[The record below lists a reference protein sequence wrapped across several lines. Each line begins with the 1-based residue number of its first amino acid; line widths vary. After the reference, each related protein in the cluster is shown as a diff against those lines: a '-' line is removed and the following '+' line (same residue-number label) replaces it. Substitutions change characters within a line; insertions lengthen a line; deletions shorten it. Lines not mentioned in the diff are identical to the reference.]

1 MPDDHMPSSQTPLSR
16 LWTYARAF
24 RGQVYVAALFSVLNK
39 IFDVLPEIL
48 IGVAIDVVVKRDQ
61 SFLAG
66 LGLTDPLTQLTALA
80 AATFL
85 IWVLESVTEFAALV
99 RWRNLAQNL
108 QHGLRMDGVQHIQ
121 KLSLSWYEQQNSGR
135 LLSILNDD
143 VNQVER
149 FFNEGAHK
157 FLQLFV
163 SSLLVSAVFF
173 YLSPL
178 VACFAL
184 LPIPFIIIGGF
195 QFRGKLAARYARV
208 REAASRLGVVLSGI
222 ITGVVTIRA
231 KVAEDEQVALVDRAS
246 RAYIEANRQA
256 ITLSS
261 AFVPVI
267 RMAVLAGFL
276 FTLVLGG
283 RQALSGSLAP
293 AAYTVLVFLTQRLLW
308 PFTAFGE
315 LLDLY
320 ERSMASA
327 QRTLDLI
334 TARIEIKEPAQPL
347 ALARGTAGPGALSF
361 RQVDFAYE
369 GQARLLRD
377 FNLEIKAGEFIGI
390 VGPTGAGKSTLIKL
404 LLRFYDPTSGEVC
417 LNGQALDRL
426 SQKEL
431 RRQIGYVGQDV
442 FLLDT
447 SIRENLKM
455 GRPEASDEELREAL
469 AIAAATEFVDQLP
482 EGLDTPIGERGQ
494 RLSGGQRQRL
504 TIARGLIGQPPILI
518 FDEATSAVDNETEE
532 DIQKA
537 LHKLAHART
546 LIVIAHRLSTVRHAD
561 RIVVLHEGTIVE
573 MGRHDELTI
582 KQGLYQKLWS
592 IQSGQSGEGNHPR

>member
-1 MPDDHMPSSQTPLSR
+1 MPDVSLSSPLSR
-16 LWTYARAF
+16 LWAYARAF
-24 RGQVYVAALFSVLNK
+24 RPRLLWAALFSVLNK

-48 IGVAIDVVVKRDQ
+48 IGFAIDVVVKRDQ

-66 LGLTDPLTQLTALA
+66 FGPTDPLTQLTLLA
-80 AATFL
+80 VATFL
-85 IWVLESVTEFAALV
+85 IWVLESLTEYAALV

-108 QHGLRMDGVQHIQ
+108 QHELRMDGVQHIQ

-184 LPIPFIIIGGF
+184 LPIPAIIIGGF
-195 QFRGKLAARYARV
+195 QFRGRLASRYARV
-208 REAASRLGVVLSGI
+208 REAASRLGVMLSGI

-231 KVAEDEQVALVDRAS
+231 KVAEDEQVALVDQSS

-256 ITLSS
+256 IQLSS
-261 AFVPVI
+261 AFVPII

-283 RQALSGSLAP
+283 RQALDGSLSP

-327 QRTLDLI
+327 QRSLDLI
-334 TARIEIKEPAQPL
+334 AAPVEVKEPLHPL
-347 ALARGTAGPGALSF
+347 PLMKASGALSF
-361 RQVDFAYE
+361 RDVDFAYE
-369 GQARLLRD
+369 GQAPLLKN
-377 FNLEIKAGEFIGI
+377 FNLDIKAGEFIGI

-404 LLRFYDPTSGEVC
+404 LLRFYDPTRGQVC
-417 LNGQALDRL
+417 LDGQALQLL
-426 SQKEL
+426 SQKDL
-431 RRQIGYVGQDV
+431 RRQIGYVGQDI

-447 SIRENLKM
+447 TIRENLKM
-455 GRPEASDEELREAL
+455 GRPQATDEQRREHHVFL
-469 AIAAATEFVDQLP
+469 
-482 EGLDTPIGERGQ
+482 
-494 RLSGGQRQRL
+494 
-504 TIARGLIGQPPILI
+504 
-518 FDEATSAVDNETEE
+518 
-532 DIQKA
+532 
-537 LHKLAHART
+537 
-546 LIVIAHRLSTVRHAD
+546 
-561 RIVVLHEGTIVE
+561 
-573 MGRHDELTI
+573 
-582 KQGLYQKLWS
+582 
-592 IQSGQSGEGNHPR
+592 

>member
-1 MPDDHMPSSQTPLSR
+1 MSAQPLSR
-16 LWTYARAF
+16 LWAYAQSYRPRILWA
-24 RGQVYVAALFSVLNK
+24 GLYSVLNK
-39 IFDVLPEIL
+39 VFDVLPEIL
-48 IGVAIDVVVKRDQ
+48 IGVAIDVVVKREQ

-66 LGLTDPLTQLTALA
+66 LGLTDPLAQLSLLA
-80 AATFL
+80 FVTFL
-85 IWVLESVTEFAALV
+85 IWVLESVTEYAALV
-99 RWRNLAQNL
+99 RWRNLAQSL
-108 QHGLRMDGVQHIQ
+108 QHALRMDGVKHTQ

-157 FLQLFV
+157 FIQLFV
-163 SSLLVSAVFF
+163 SSILVSAVFF
-173 YLSPL
+173 YLSPT

-184 LPIPFIIIGGF
+184 LPIPVIIIGGF
-195 QFRGKLAARYARV
+195 QFRGRLASRYAAV
-208 REAASRLGVVLSGI
+208 REAASRLGAQLSGV

-231 KVAEDEQVALVDRAS
+231 KVAEDEQVALVNAASETYIRANS
-246 RAYIEANRQA
+246 QA
-256 ITLSS
+256 IALSS
-261 AFVPVI
+261 AFVPII

-283 RQALSGSLAP
+283 RQALDGSLSP

-315 LLDLY
+315 LLDLF

-334 TARIEIKEPAQPL
+334 SAPVEIKDQAKPSQLPVV
-347 ALARGTAGPGALSF
+347 RGSLDF
-361 RQVDFAYE
+361 RAVNFAYE
-369 GQARLLRD
+369 GQKPLLKD
-377 FNLEIKAGEFIGI
+377 FHLSIEAGEFIGI

-404 LLRFYDPTSGEVC
+404 LLRFYEPTSGAI
-417 LNGQALDRL
+417 ALDGL
-426 SQKEL
+426 PLTQLEQKFL
-431 RRQIGYVGQDV
+431 RRNIGYVGQDV

-447 SIRENLKM
+447 SIRQNLMM
-455 GRPEASDEELREAL
+455 GRPEASEAELQSAL
-469 AIAAATEFVDQLP
+469 EVASARGFVEQLP
-482 EGLDTPIGERGQ
+482 AGLDTQIGERGQ

-504 TIARGLIGQPPILI
+504 TIARSLIGNPPILI

-537 LHKLAHART
+537 LQTLARGRT
-546 LIVIAHRLSTVRHAD
+546 LIVVAHRLSTVRHAD
-561 RIVVLHEGTIVE
+561 RIIVLEGGEIVAAGPHEKLAVE
-573 MGRHDELTI
+573 E
-582 KQGLYQKLWS
+582 GLYRRLWS
-592 IQSGQSGEGNHPR
+592 IQSGQA